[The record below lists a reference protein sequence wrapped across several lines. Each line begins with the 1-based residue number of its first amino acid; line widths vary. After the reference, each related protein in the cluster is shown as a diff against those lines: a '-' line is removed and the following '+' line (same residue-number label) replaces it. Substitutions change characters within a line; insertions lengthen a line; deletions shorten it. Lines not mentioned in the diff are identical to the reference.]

1 MIYNDSQICLL
12 QSSGHSLLIFS
23 CFSEHVV
30 NSLTQLCVGDLVVH
44 ACCSPKSRQ
53 NH

>member
-1 MIYNDSQICLL
+1 MIYNDSQVWLL

-23 CFSEHVV
+23 ESIV
-30 NSLTQLCVGDLVVH
+30 NSPTQLCVGDLVVR